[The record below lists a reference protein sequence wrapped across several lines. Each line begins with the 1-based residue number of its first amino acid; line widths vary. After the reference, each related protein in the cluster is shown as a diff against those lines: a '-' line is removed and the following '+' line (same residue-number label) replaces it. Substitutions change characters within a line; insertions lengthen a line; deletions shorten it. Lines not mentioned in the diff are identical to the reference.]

1 MQITERKTVGSVT
14 VALPTV
20 KAAPIP
26 HRVAAGTGKRTDH
39 LNKAIK
45 KA

>member
-1 MQITERKTVGSVT
+1 MKVVNTEKIKNVT
-14 VALPTV
+14 VSIPVTS
-20 KAAPIP
+20 AAPVP